1 MGAAPLEHS
10 SFDGGVGPINAHRVL
25 PPPGIEDLDAPRVG
39 HHVCGTSPP
48 SLEALCLRGWAL
60 DVLAAQPAALTP
72 DWQRRVALHNRGAW
86 KLFLEAERCALPLQR
101 RLRTD
106 GAIADGPAPLLE
118 GSATAELQRVLAARA
133 QLREI
138 GQLASAH
145 GTQAIVLKGSLS
157 ALTGPEP
164 LDLADVDVLLPP
176 EGAESLARD
185 LDRRGYRAVA
195 LPGPAHLAPLARP
208 HGVPV
213 ELHFTIKDLG
223 DLAALRQ
230 GARALEDWPGLSR
243 LSATDHLWHVL
254 VHTVVSHPYRR
265 GCLRDVLLTA
275 ETLRDSSPSD
285 LTDVQCRIAQHEHAA
300 PLSAMLELAESLVRG
315 EATVD
320 QFTSHAAAHYLLRH
334 RFAWL
339 ARWRALMP
347 MTRTV
352 FVLLG
357 GTPDRRGEWAD
368 AWNVAPASPWSLLA
382 AIQRVWPRLGRG
394 FRGLLRA
401 VRVPVGRLLAV
412 PVAARA
418 RSLAR
423 QAAEARNQLP

>member
-1 MGAAPLEHS
+1 
-10 SFDGGVGPINAHRVL
+10 
-25 PPPGIEDLDAPRVG
+25 
-39 HHVCGTSPP
+39 
-48 SLEALCLRGWAL
+48 
-60 DVLAAQPAALTP
+60 VLAARPDALNP
-72 DWQRRVALHNRGAW
+72 EWQRRVASYSSGAW

-138 GQLASAH
+138 GELASAH
-145 GTQAIVLKGSLS
+145 GIQAIVLKGSLS

-164 LDLADVDVLLPP
+164 LDLADVDVLLPAD
-176 EGAESLARD
+176 GAEPLARD

-213 ELHFTIKDLG
+213 ELHFTIQDLG

-230 GARALEDWPGLSR
+230 RARPLDQWPGLSR
-243 LSATDHLWHVL
+243 LSAADHLWHVL

-275 ETLRDSSPSD
+275 EALRDSSPSD
-285 LTDVQCRIAQHEHAA
+285 LTDVQSRIAQHAHAA
-300 PLSAMLELAESLVRG
+300 PLAAMLGLAESLVRG

-347 MTRTV
+347 MTLTV
-352 FVLLG
+352 FALLG
-357 GTPDRRGEWAD
+357 GPPDRRGEWAD
-368 AWNVAPASPWSLLA
+368 AWNVPPSSPWSLLA
-382 AIQRVWPRLGRG
+382 AVQRVWPRLGRG

-423 QAAEARNQLP
+423 QAAEARTRLP